1 MPGGANF
8 CAVYFK
14 LSNFNELQTL
24 PIIFHPTYLNNTFVE
39 GLNESLQLSHIHCH
53 DQLKIF
59 KSPNCKKFRKVKKQ
73 VDSMED

>member
-59 KSPNCKKFRKVKKQ
+59 KS
-73 VDSMED
+73 DLGS